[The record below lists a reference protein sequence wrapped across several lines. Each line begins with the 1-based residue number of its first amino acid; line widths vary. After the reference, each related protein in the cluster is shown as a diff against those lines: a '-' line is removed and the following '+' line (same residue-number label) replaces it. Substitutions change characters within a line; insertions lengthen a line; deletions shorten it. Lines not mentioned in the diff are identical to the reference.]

1 MTYKYFRVREEVYT
15 SCSKQKLYRS
25 RTFDEVRKLFKK
37 QLWIVCTII
46 VFSSIAALIISL
58 TSINNLWLLIPAIIA
73 FSLIIIAKTNFD
85 SFYHT
90 DMRNKEIQER
100 DEVYEEYLQN
110 ISNALLK
117 CGIKTSQQMKLLKQ
131 ECEFI
136 LDQHKEKYSVFKG
149 KVYDILIGV
158 PLGALISA
166 LICVDSGNIIS
177 QIVAIIVIGLI
188 IIGLTKM
195 CRILTFY
202 SDQYFKD
209 RHLLGVL
216 KEMEYVSEE

>member
-1 MTYKYFRVREEVYT
+1 MTYKYYKVREEVYT
-15 SCSKQKLYRS
+15 SCSNKALYRS

-37 QLWIVCTII
+37 CLWIVCTII
-46 VFSSIAALIISL
+46 ACSCIAALIISL
-58 TSINNLWLLIPAIIA
+58 TPISDLWLPLPLIIA
-73 FSLIIIAKTNFD
+73 FGLLNLAKMNFD

-90 DMRNKEIQER
+90 DMRDKEMQER

-117 CGIKTSQQMKLLKQ
+117 CGIKTSQQRKLLKQ

-136 LDQHKEKYSVFKG
+136 LDQHKEKYSIFKG

-166 LICVDSGNIIS
+166 LICNDSGNIIS

-188 IIGLTKM
+188 IIGLTKI

-202 SDQYFKD
+202 SDHYFKD

-216 KEMEYVSEE
+216 KEMEYASEE